1 MDKKGFLK
9 ELKVALKGD
18 IDAAEVITYYN
29 ELIDEAVLNG
39 ELESDVVKRLGSVS
53 DIVSIMGKRPDEN
66 KVSTNKNKPLTK
78 VFFKIIGLIAYMIL
92 VFMLVSI
99 GFGGGIGFFTNLVFV
114 FRASTV
120 AVAFYYVFQM
130 VIAVGLALVSS
141 SLILL
146 IIKKIKETMN
156 WLNNVGGT
164 KQWKMYYE

>member
-9 ELKVALKGD
+9 ELRLALKGD
-18 IDAAEVITYYN
+18 IDQAEVVTYYN

-53 DIVSIMGKRPDEN
+53 DIVSAMGKRVDGNITP
-66 KVSTNKNKPLTK
+66 TNKNMPWTK
-78 VFFKIIGLIAYMIL
+78 VFFRIIGLIAYVIW
-92 VFMLVSI
+92 VFMFVSI

-114 FRASTV
+114 FRASSS

-130 VIAVGLALVSS
+130 VIAVGLVLVSA
-141 SLILL
+141 SLIIM

-156 WLNNVGGT
+156 WLNNFGRT
-164 KQWKMYYE
+164 KQ